1 MKLADAGCLAFSEG
15 LSRGTMLQTLL
26 LMNQRI
32 SVDGIKSIAPT
43 ISKLPALQELNFYR
57 NRLGN
62 VFRVTVKLIHGRNR
76 FTLMC
81 AIGLRLYR

>member
-43 ISKLPALQELNFYR
+43 ISKHTSPRSLKDSALSA
-57 NRLGN
+57 
-62 VFRVTVKLIHGRNR
+62 
-76 FTLMC
+76 
-81 AIGLRLYR
+81 AIARMD